1 MATSKRSKNK
11 NSIWLLLLR
20 NRMFLGG
27 IGIVLFFSMIAL
39 LAPVIAPTPPEKFVG
54 GANIAP
60 SAEFWF
66 GTTALG
72 KDVFSQTVWGA
83 RNSLIIGFGTAVV
96 ATIAALLVGMT
107 AGYFGGTVDDVLTL
121 IMNVF
126 FVIPGLPLLIVLS
139 GYLNPGTTTVIF
151 VLALTGWAF
160 AARIVRS
167 QMLSLRSKDFVAA
180 AKVSGESNFRIIFV
194 EIMPNMASIIVGL
207 AVGAAGLLSATCL
220 SARRQRTATGG
231 LRRTRPATSGG
242 ERAGA
247 RTRLLVLLP
256 GTRWLLPGGD
266 AVSRRLGAGC
276 AACRIA
282 VARPAAWREACRS
295 TGGRAASQRA
305 GLLRRHRSGSEP
317 LANPLPI
324 AAEAIAQAIVQA
336 ALAPLPEFPAIRVQ
350 AVATPM
356 RGARRVQQ
364 EPGAIASGIGDQY
377 GAAGNDLALRAGPGA
392 NS

>member
-126 FVIPGLPLLIVLS
+126 LVIPGLPLLIVLS

-167 QMLSLRSKDFVAA
+167 QMLSIRSKDFVAA

-207 AVGAAGLLSATCL
+207 VVGAVSYGIAAATALSFLGLTDISAVTWGTNL
-220 SARRQRTATGG
+220 YWAQNGNA
-231 LRRTRPATSGG
+231 
-242 ERAGA
+242 
-247 RTRLLVLLP
+247 LLVGAWWTFAPSGLSVALVIFGLALINYAMDEITNP
-256 GTRWLLPGGD
+256 RLRAEKD
-266 AVSRRLGAGC
+266 VSNVTKG
-276 AACRIA
+276 
-282 VARPAAWREACRS
+282 
-295 TGGRAASQRA
+295 Q
-305 GLLRRHRSGSEP
+305 
-317 LANPLPI
+317 ANT
-324 AAEAIAQAIVQA
+324 E
-336 ALAPLPEFPAIRVQ
+336 IR
-350 AVATPM
+350 ATPVV
-356 RGARRVQQ
+356 R
-364 EPGAIASGIGDQY
+364 
-377 GAAGNDLALRAGPGA
+377 
-392 NS
+392 

>member
-11 NSIWLLLLR
+11 NSIWRLLLR

-39 LAPVIAPTPPEKFVG
+39 LAPVIAPTAPEKFVG

-126 FVIPGLPLLIVLS
+126 LVIPGLPLLIVLS

-167 QMLSLRSKDFVAA
+167 QMLSIRSKDFVAA

-207 AVGAAGLLSATCL
+207 VVGAVSYGIAAATALSFLGLTDISAVTWGTNL
-220 SARRQRTATGG
+220 YWAQNGNA
-231 LRRTRPATSGG
+231 
-242 ERAGA
+242 
-247 RTRLLVLLP
+247 LLVGAWWTFAPSGLSVALVIFGLALINYAMDEITNP
-256 GTRWLLPGGD
+256 RLRAEKD
-266 AVSRRLGAGC
+266 VSNVTKG
-276 AACRIA
+276 
-282 VARPAAWREACRS
+282 
-295 TGGRAASQRA
+295 Q
-305 GLLRRHRSGSEP
+305 
-317 LANPLPI
+317 ANT
-324 AAEAIAQAIVQA
+324 E
-336 ALAPLPEFPAIRVQ
+336 IR
-350 AVATPM
+350 ATPVV
-356 RGARRVQQ
+356 R
-364 EPGAIASGIGDQY
+364 
-377 GAAGNDLALRAGPGA
+377 
-392 NS
+392 

>member
-1 MATSKRSKNK
+1 MAKSKRSQNK
-11 NSIWLLLLR
+11 NSVWRLLLR
-20 NRMFLGG
+20 NKMFLGG
-27 IGIVLFFSMIAL
+27 VGVVLFFSLIAL

-83 RNSLIIGFGTAVV
+83 RNSLIIGFGTALV

-126 FVIPGLPLLIVLS
+126 LVIPGLPLLIVLS

-167 QMLSLRSKDFVAA
+167 QMLSIRSKDFVAA

-207 AVGAAGLLSATCL
+207 TVGSVSYGIAAATALSFLGLTDISAVTWGTNLYWAQNGNALLVGAWWTFAPSGLSVALVIF
-220 SARRQRTATGG
+220 G
-231 LRRTRPATSGG
+231 LALINYAMDEITNPRL
-242 ERAGA
+242 RAEK
-247 RTRLLVLLP
+247 
-256 GTRWLLPGGD
+256 D
-266 AVSRRLGAGC
+266 VSNVIKGQS
-276 AACRIA
+276 
-282 VARPAAWREACRS
+282 S
-295 TGGRAASQRA
+295 TDVR
-305 GLLRRHRSGSEP
+305 
-317 LANPLPI
+317 
-324 AAEAIAQAIVQA
+324 
-336 ALAPLPEFPAIRVQ
+336 
-350 AVATPM
+350 ATPVV
-356 RGARRVQQ
+356 R
-364 EPGAIASGIGDQY
+364 
-377 GAAGNDLALRAGPGA
+377 
-392 NS
+392 

>member
-11 NSIWLLLLR
+11 NSIWRLLLR

-39 LAPVIAPTPPEKFVG
+39 LAPVIAPTAPEKFVG

-126 FVIPGLPLLIVLS
+126 LVIPGLPLLIVLS

-207 AVGAAGLLSATCL
+207 VVGAVSYGIAAATALSFLGLTDISAVTWGTNL
-220 SARRQRTATGG
+220 YWAQNGNA
-231 LRRTRPATSGG
+231 
-242 ERAGA
+242 
-247 RTRLLVLLP
+247 LLVGAWWTFAPSGLSVALVIFGLALINYAMDEITNP
-256 GTRWLLPGGD
+256 RLRAEKD
-266 AVSRRLGAGC
+266 VSNVTKG
-276 AACRIA
+276 
-282 VARPAAWREACRS
+282 
-295 TGGRAASQRA
+295 Q
-305 GLLRRHRSGSEP
+305 
-317 LANPLPI
+317 ANT
-324 AAEAIAQAIVQA
+324 E
-336 ALAPLPEFPAIRVQ
+336 IR
-350 AVATPM
+350 ATPVV
-356 RGARRVQQ
+356 R
-364 EPGAIASGIGDQY
+364 
-377 GAAGNDLALRAGPGA
+377 
-392 NS
+392 

>member
-11 NSIWLLLLR
+11 NSIWRLLLR

-39 LAPVIAPTPPEKFVG
+39 LAPVIAPTAPEKFVG

-126 FVIPGLPLLIVLS
+126 LVIPGLPLLIVLS

-207 AVGAAGLLSATCL
+207 AVGAVSYGIAAATALSFLGLTDISAVTWGTNL
-220 SARRQRTATGG
+220 YWAQNGNA
-231 LRRTRPATSGG
+231 
-242 ERAGA
+242 
-247 RTRLLVLLP
+247 LLVGAWWTFAPSGLSVALVIFGLALINYAMDEITNP
-256 GTRWLLPGGD
+256 RLRAEKD
-266 AVSRRLGAGC
+266 VSNVTKG
-276 AACRIA
+276 
-282 VARPAAWREACRS
+282 
-295 TGGRAASQRA
+295 Q
-305 GLLRRHRSGSEP
+305 
-317 LANPLPI
+317 ANT
-324 AAEAIAQAIVQA
+324 E
-336 ALAPLPEFPAIRVQ
+336 IR
-350 AVATPM
+350 ATPVV
-356 RGARRVQQ
+356 R
-364 EPGAIASGIGDQY
+364 
-377 GAAGNDLALRAGPGA
+377 
-392 NS
+392 

>member
-1 MATSKRSKNK
+1 MARSKRSKNK
-11 NSIWLLLLR
+11 NSVWRLLLR
-20 NRMFLGG
+20 NKMFLGG

-126 FVIPGLPLLIVLS
+126 LVIPGLPLLIVLS

-167 QMLSLRSKDFVAA
+167 QMLSIRSKDFVAA

-207 AVGAAGLLSATCL
+207 AVGAVSYGIAAATALSFLGLTDISAVTWGTNL
-220 SARRQRTATGG
+220 YWAQNGNA
-231 LRRTRPATSGG
+231 
-242 ERAGA
+242 
-247 RTRLLVLLP
+247 LLVGAWWTFAPSGLSVALVIFGLALINYAMDEITNP
-256 GTRWLLPGGD
+256 RLRAEKD
-266 AVSRRLGAGC
+266 VSNVTKG
-276 AACRIA
+276 
-282 VARPAAWREACRS
+282 
-295 TGGRAASQRA
+295 Q
-305 GLLRRHRSGSEP
+305 
-317 LANPLPI
+317 ANT
-324 AAEAIAQAIVQA
+324 E
-336 ALAPLPEFPAIRVQ
+336 IR
-350 AVATPM
+350 ATPVV
-356 RGARRVQQ
+356 R
-364 EPGAIASGIGDQY
+364 
-377 GAAGNDLALRAGPGA
+377 
-392 NS
+392 

>member
-11 NSIWLLLLR
+11 NSIWRLLLR

-126 FVIPGLPLLIVLS
+126 LVIPGLPLLIVLS

-167 QMLSLRSKDFVAA
+167 QMLSLRAKDFVAA

-207 AVGAAGLLSATCL
+207 AVGAVSYGIAAATALSFLGLTDISAVTWGTNL
-220 SARRQRTATGG
+220 YWAQNGNA
-231 LRRTRPATSGG
+231 
-242 ERAGA
+242 
-247 RTRLLVLLP
+247 LLVGAWWTFAPSGLSVALVIFGLALINYAMDEITNP
-256 GTRWLLPGGD
+256 RLRAEKD
-266 AVSRRLGAGC
+266 VSNVTKG
-276 AACRIA
+276 
-282 VARPAAWREACRS
+282 
-295 TGGRAASQRA
+295 Q
-305 GLLRRHRSGSEP
+305 
-317 LANPLPI
+317 ANT
-324 AAEAIAQAIVQA
+324 E
-336 ALAPLPEFPAIRVQ
+336 IR
-350 AVATPM
+350 ATPVV
-356 RGARRVQQ
+356 R
-364 EPGAIASGIGDQY
+364 
-377 GAAGNDLALRAGPGA
+377 
-392 NS
+392 

>member
-1 MATSKRSKNK
+1 MAKSKRSQNK
-11 NSIWLLLLR
+11 NSVWRLLLR
-20 NRMFLGG
+20 NKMFLGG
-27 IGIVLFFSMIAL
+27 VGIVLFFSLIAL

-83 RNSLIIGFGTAVV
+83 RNSLIIGFGTALV

-126 FVIPGLPLLIVLS
+126 LVIPGLPLLIVLS

-167 QMLSLRSKDFVAA
+167 QMLSIRSKDFVAA

-207 AVGAAGLLSATCL
+207 TVGSVSYGIAAATALSFLGLTDISAVTWGTNLYWAQNGNALLVGAWWTFAPSGLSVALVIF
-220 SARRQRTATGG
+220 G
-231 LRRTRPATSGG
+231 LALINYAMDEITNPRL
-242 ERAGA
+242 RAEK
-247 RTRLLVLLP
+247 
-256 GTRWLLPGGD
+256 D
-266 AVSRRLGAGC
+266 VSNVIKGQS
-276 AACRIA
+276 
-282 VARPAAWREACRS
+282 S
-295 TGGRAASQRA
+295 TEVR
-305 GLLRRHRSGSEP
+305 
-317 LANPLPI
+317 
-324 AAEAIAQAIVQA
+324 
-336 ALAPLPEFPAIRVQ
+336 
-350 AVATPM
+350 ATPVV
-356 RGARRVQQ
+356 R
-364 EPGAIASGIGDQY
+364 
-377 GAAGNDLALRAGPGA
+377 
-392 NS
+392 

>member
-11 NSIWLLLLR
+11 NSIWRLLLR

-27 IGIVLFFSMIAL
+27 IGIVLFFSAIAL

-126 FVIPGLPLLIVLS
+126 LVIPGLPLLIVLS

-167 QMLSLRSKDFVAA
+167 QMLSIRSKDFVAA

-207 AVGAAGLLSATCL
+207 VVGAVSYGIAAATALSFLGLTDISAVTWGTNL
-220 SARRQRTATGG
+220 YWAQNGNA
-231 LRRTRPATSGG
+231 
-242 ERAGA
+242 
-247 RTRLLVLLP
+247 LLVGAWWTFAPSGLSVALVIFGLALINYAMDEITNP
-256 GTRWLLPGGD
+256 RLRAEKD
-266 AVSRRLGAGC
+266 VSNVTKG
-276 AACRIA
+276 
-282 VARPAAWREACRS
+282 
-295 TGGRAASQRA
+295 Q
-305 GLLRRHRSGSEP
+305 
-317 LANPLPI
+317 ANT
-324 AAEAIAQAIVQA
+324 E
-336 ALAPLPEFPAIRVQ
+336 IR
-350 AVATPM
+350 ATPVV
-356 RGARRVQQ
+356 R
-364 EPGAIASGIGDQY
+364 
-377 GAAGNDLALRAGPGA
+377 
-392 NS
+392 

>member
-11 NSIWLLLLR
+11 NSIWRLLLR

-126 FVIPGLPLLIVLS
+126 LVIPGLPLLIVLS

-207 AVGAAGLLSATCL
+207 VVGAVSYGIAAATALSFLGLTDISAVTWGTNL
-220 SARRQRTATGG
+220 YWAQNGNA
-231 LRRTRPATSGG
+231 
-242 ERAGA
+242 
-247 RTRLLVLLP
+247 LLVGAWWTFAPSGLSVALIIFGLALINYAMDEITNP
-256 GTRWLLPGGD
+256 RLRAEKD
-266 AVSRRLGAGC
+266 VSNVTKG
-276 AACRIA
+276 
-282 VARPAAWREACRS
+282 
-295 TGGRAASQRA
+295 Q
-305 GLLRRHRSGSEP
+305 
-317 LANPLPI
+317 ANT
-324 AAEAIAQAIVQA
+324 E
-336 ALAPLPEFPAIRVQ
+336 IR
-350 AVATPM
+350 ATPVV
-356 RGARRVQQ
+356 R
-364 EPGAIASGIGDQY
+364 
-377 GAAGNDLALRAGPGA
+377 
-392 NS
+392 

>member
-11 NSIWLLLLR
+11 NSVWRLLLR

-27 IGIVLFFSMIAL
+27 VGIVLFFSMIAL

-126 FVIPGLPLLIVLS
+126 LVIPGLPLLIVLS

-167 QMLSLRSKDFVAA
+167 QMLSIRSKDFVAA

-207 AVGAAGLLSATCL
+207 VVGAVSYGIAAATALSFLGLTDISAVTWGTNL
-220 SARRQRTATGG
+220 YWAQNGNA
-231 LRRTRPATSGG
+231 
-242 ERAGA
+242 
-247 RTRLLVLLP
+247 LLVGAWWTFAPSGLSVALVIFGLALINYAMDEITNP
-256 GTRWLLPGGD
+256 RLRAEKD
-266 AVSRRLGAGC
+266 VSNVTKG
-276 AACRIA
+276 
-282 VARPAAWREACRS
+282 
-295 TGGRAASQRA
+295 Q
-305 GLLRRHRSGSEP
+305 
-317 LANPLPI
+317 ANT
-324 AAEAIAQAIVQA
+324 E
-336 ALAPLPEFPAIRVQ
+336 IR
-350 AVATPM
+350 ATPVV
-356 RGARRVQQ
+356 R
-364 EPGAIASGIGDQY
+364 
-377 GAAGNDLALRAGPGA
+377 
-392 NS
+392 